1 MAASNIQIQLVNNA
15 EPLLAYAKV
24 PLTLYNKS
32 HVIVELKVLSGERGP
47 WVALPQRKEGDGW
60 VPIIQIPEDIWE
72 KVKYAVLLAYN
83 TQRHSQPS
91 SKQTVERPNSEIAVK
106 SSATSNTPFLRFAQE
121 PALNEVKGQA
131 KVSQSIKTVA
141 SVNNP
146 QVNEKKQ
153 GQSSIEQL
161 PVSELIKLQ
170 PKRRIPLPDRQERIA
185 FLEQKY
191 GKTHRGKPIK
201 YMTNR
206 QLYAIS
212 KKCGYR

>member
-32 HVIVELKVLSGERGP
+32 HVIVELKVLSGEHGP
-47 WVALPQRKEGDGW
+47 WVALPQRKEGEGW

-83 TQRHSQPS
+83 TQRYLQPS
-91 SKQTVERPNSEIAVK
+91 SKQTARHTNSDIVTK
-106 SSATSNTPFLRFAQE
+106 SSTASNVTTVTS
-121 PALNEVKGQA
+121 
-131 KVSQSIKTVA
+131 VS
-141 SVNNP
+141 NP
-146 QVNEKKQ
+146 QINEKKQ
-153 GQSSIEQL
+153 EQIPIEQL

-170 PKRRIPLPDRQERIA
+170 PRRRIPLSDRQERIA

-212 KKCGYR
+212 QKCGYR

>member
-1 MAASNIQIQLVNNA
+1 MAVSNIQIQLVNNA

-32 HVIVELKVLSGERGP
+32 HIIVELKVLSGERGP
-47 WVALPQRKEGDGW
+47 WIALPQRKDGDGW
-60 VPIIQIPEDIWE
+60 VPIISIPEDIWE

-91 SKQTVERPNSEIAVK
+91 SKQTAERHSSEIATK
-106 SSATSNTPFLRFAQE
+106 SSATSNTQKA
-121 PALNEVKGQA
+121 N
-131 KVSQSIKTVA
+131 QSITTIT
-141 SVNNP
+141 SVSNL
-146 QVNEKKQ
+146 QVNAEKQKQ
-153 GQSSIEQL
+153 LPIEQL
-161 PVSELIKLQ
+161 SVSELIKLQ
-170 PKRRIPLPDRQERIA
+170 PRRRIPLSDRQERIT

-191 GKTHRGKPIK
+191 GKTYHSKAIK

-212 KKCGYR
+212 QKCGYR

>member
-32 HVIVELKVLSGERGP
+32 HVIVELKVLSGKHGP
-47 WVALPQRKEGDGW
+47 WIALPQRKEGDGW
-60 VPIIQIPEDIWE
+60 VPIIQIPEDILE

-83 TQRHSQPS
+83 IKRQPQPS
-91 SKQTVERPNSEIAVK
+91 SKQTAERISSDITVE
-106 SSATSNTPFLRFAQE
+106 SSAASNTTS
-121 PALNEVKGQA
+121 KI
-131 KVSQSIKTVA
+131 SQSTATVT
-141 SVNNP
+141 SV
-146 QVNEKKQ
+146 VNEGKQ
-153 GQSSIEQL
+153 EQIPIEQL

-170 PKRRIPLPDRQERIA
+170 PRRRIPLHDRQERIT

-191 GKTHRGKPIK
+191 GKTYRGKPIK